1 MSTVT
6 ATTFN
11 TANTTTNVTLR
22 TGNTNAG
29 YVVVNAGGGAT
40 IGSNSSLAAITIS
53 SDGQSTFAGNVAA
66 ANIAVSNISTNVV
79 MSGTATIRG
88 ATTANAI
95 SAANITIQTANVTSN
110 TLTLGNPTLAVNGSS
125 LLPNGLRMNWGWV
138 SSNSSAGLATF
149 TTPFTTLYNVQGT
162 VQVAGTT
169 YALSVTGSNT
179 TTASFRTANTTAANV
194 FWQAIGV

>member
-11 TANTTTNVTLR
+11 TANSSTNVTLR

-29 YVVVNAGGGAT
+29 YVVVNAGGGLEL
-40 IGSNSSLAAITIS
+40 GSNSTTSAVSVSSAGVTTFNGNVVISNTTIS
-53 SDGQSTFAGNVAA
+53 RITSSVIIQ
-66 ANIAVSNISTNVV
+66 
-79 MSGTATIRG
+79 GT
-88 ATTANAI
+88 TTANAI
-95 SAANITIQTANVTSN
+95 SAANVTVQTANVTSN
-110 TLTLGNPTLAVNGSS
+110 TLSLGSPTLAVNGSS

-138 SSNSSAGLATF
+138 STNSSVGLATF

-162 VQVAGTT
+162 VQVSGTT
-169 YALSVTGSNT
+169 YALSTTGSNT
-179 TTASFRTANTTAANV
+179 STASFRTANATSANV

>member
-11 TANTTTNVTLR
+11 TANASTNVTLR

-40 IGSNSSLAAITIS
+40 IASNSTFNALTISDAGVATFGANIAANTISLSTIS
-53 SDGQSTFAGNVAA
+53 SNV
-66 ANIAVSNISTNVV
+66 IIQ
-79 MSGTATIRG
+79 GR
-88 ATTANAI
+88 TTANAV

-110 TLTLGNPTLAVNGSS
+110 TLTLGTPTLAVNGSS

-138 SSNSSAGLATF
+138 SANSSAGLATF
-149 TTPFTTLYNVQGT
+149 TTAFTTLYNVQGT

>member
-11 TANTTTNVTLR
+11 TANSSTNVTLR

-29 YVVVNAGGGAT
+29 YVVVNAGGGLEL
-40 IGSNSSLAAITIS
+40 GSNSTTSAVSVSSAGITTFNGNVVISNTTIS
-53 SDGQSTFAGNVAA
+53 RITSSVIIQ
-66 ANIAVSNISTNVV
+66 
-79 MSGTATIRG
+79 GT
-88 ATTANAI
+88 TTANAI
-95 SAANITIQTANVTSN
+95 SAANVTVQTANVTSN
-110 TLTLGNPTLAVNGSS
+110 TLSLGSPTLAVNGSS

-138 SSNSSAGLATF
+138 STNSSVGLATF

-162 VQVAGTT
+162 VQVSGTT
-169 YALSVTGSNT
+169 YALSTTRSNT
-179 TTASFRTANTTAANV
+179 STASFRTANATSANV

>member
-29 YVVVNAGGGAT
+29 YVVVNAGGGVS
-40 IGSNSSLAAITIS
+40 IGANSSLAAITVS
-53 SDGQSTFAGNVAA
+53 TAGETTFANA
-66 ANIAVSNISTNVV
+66 IAVSNISTNVTF
-79 MSGTATIRG
+79 SSTATIRG
-88 ATTANAI
+88 TTVANNI

-110 TLTLGNPTLAVNGSS
+110 TLTLGTSTLAVNGSS

-179 TTASFRTANTTAANV
+179 SSASFRTANTTAANV